1 MSLIVWKCCVR
12 WLLLGV
18 FATAAATAAAAQP
31 RVLEFPVIDRDFQRY
46 QTYLAGRQA
55 TDVGDF
61 AGPAMS
67 RHVAELWL
75 FAVAP
80 VLGGCGCRIDYRPY
94 GVETT
99 NARSLADVVSGRQA
113 SDPVAGFA
121 SDVRYT
127 DQIAFS
133 DEILGADGFVV
144 GFYTHRSRADVL
156 GLRSAD
162 ALRRLR
168 FAVGAH
174 WQVDRQV
181 LARRGWQAV
190 PADDWPSALRQIRA
204 GRADVI
210 LQPFA
215 ARADLALASQG
226 LEAEFVPVPGFRAV
240 FGHARHFA
248 FSTRHPDGPALR
260 THFNRGLALLRQDGR
275 LAALWRAAGVDNPQ
289 TASWAWVP

>member
-1 MSLIVWKCCVR
+1 MTLTLWKCSVR

-18 FATAAATAAAAQP
+18 FAAATASAVAAQP

-46 QTYLAGRQA
+46 QSYLAGRHP
-55 TDVGDF
+55 TDI
-61 AGPAMS
+61 AGFSGADMN
-67 RHVAELWL
+67 RHVAEMWL

-99 NARSLADVVSGRQA
+99 NARSLADVVSGRQP

-162 ALRRLR
+162 ALRQLR

-210 LQPFA
+210 LQPFG

-226 LEAEFVPVPGFRAV
+226 LEAEFVPVPGFRMV

-248 FSTRHPDGPALR
+248 FSIRHPDGAALM
-260 THFNRGLALLRQDGR
+260 THFNRGLAQLRRDGR
-275 LAALWRAAGVDNPQ
+275 LDALWRAAGLYNPQ
-289 TASWAWVP
+289 TTSWVSVP